1 MKGEVMGSQR
11 TTRIDKLFD
20 EDTLILI
27 EGLARDGYT
36 NQDIALRL
44 GIDPSVLYN
53 AKRTRP
59 EINAAI
65 NRGKQVV
72 DYKVE
77 NALLKS
83 ALGYKTK
90 ETKVTTIMRYGKVVE
105 EQTETLEKEVPPNSI
120 SCQVWLYNR
129 CPDKWKRNRDKVLED
144 EEEATIQVTVKRAT
158 DESELDENE
167 SWSDVNKTVTVKNK
181 KQRRNDNKK
190 ESKDLDYWPED
201 WTDEEEW

>member
-1 MKGEVMGSQR
+1 MGSQR

-65 NRGKQVV
+65 NRGKQIV

-105 EQTETLEKEVPPNSI
+105 EQIETLEKEVAPNSI

-158 DESELDENE
+158 DESDLDENE

-181 KQRRNDNKK
+181 KQKENQNKK
-190 ESKDLDYWPED
+190 EPEDLDYWPED
-201 WTDEEEW
+201 WTDDEEW

>member
-1 MKGEVMGSQR
+1 MGEQR
-11 TTRIDKLFD
+11 KTRIDTLFD
-20 EDTLILI
+20 EDTLVLI

-36 NQDIALRL
+36 NQDIAGRL

-53 AKRTRP
+53 AKRKRP

-65 NRGKQVV
+65 NRGKQVI

-90 ETKVTTIMRYGKVVE
+90 EVKVTTIMRYGKVVE
-105 EQTETLEKEVPPNSI
+105 EQKEVLEKDVAPNSI

-129 CPDKWKRNRDKVLED
+129 CPDKWKRNRDKLLED
-144 EEEATIQVTVKRAT
+144 DEEATIQVTVKRAGDSEENDQENWS
-158 DESELDENE
+158 DEINE
-167 SWSDVNKTVTVKNK
+167 SVTVKNK
-181 KQRRNDNKK
+181 KQKENNNKK
-190 ESKDLDYWPED
+190 EAEDLDYWPDDWED
-201 WTDEEEW
+201 EDEEEW

>member
-1 MKGEVMGSQR
+1 MGKQR
-11 TTRIDKLFD
+11 KSRVDQLFN

-36 NQDIALRL
+36 NQDIAHRL
-44 GIDPSVLYN
+44 GIEPSVLYN
-53 AKRTRP
+53 AKRERP
-59 EINAAI
+59 EINEAI
-65 NRGKQVV
+65 NRGKEIV

-90 ETKVTTIMRYGKVVE
+90 ETKITTIMRYGKVVE
-105 EQTETLEKEVPPNSI
+105 EQKETLEKEVPPNSI

-129 CPDKWKRNRDKVLED
+129 CPDKWKRNRDKLLED

-158 DESELDENE
+158 DDSDEENE
-167 SWSDVNKTVTVKNK
+167 DWTDVNKSVTVKNK
-181 KQRRNDNKK
+181 KQKVNNNKK
-190 ESKDLDYWPED
+190 EVEDRDYWPED
-201 WTDEEEW
+201 WEDEEDEEW

>member
-1 MKGEVMGSQR
+1 MGSQR

-65 NRGKQVV
+65 NRGKQIV

-105 EQTETLEKEVPPNSI
+105 EQIETLEKEVAPNSI

-181 KQRRNDNKK
+181 KQKENQNKK
-190 ESKDLDYWPED
+190 ESEDLDYWPED
-201 WTDEEEW
+201 WTDDEEW

>member
-1 MKGEVMGSQR
+1 MGSQR

-90 ETKVTTIMRYGKVVE
+90 ETKVTTIMRYGKVVK
-105 EQTETLEKEVPPNSI
+105 EQTETLEKEVAPNSI

-167 SWSDVNKTVTVKNK
+167 SWSDVNKTVTIKNK
-181 KQRRNDNKK
+181 KQKGNQNKK
-190 ESKDLDYWPED
+190 ESEDLDYWPED

>member
-1 MKGEVMGSQR
+1 MGEQR
-11 TTRIDKLFD
+11 KTRIDVLFD

-36 NQDIALRL
+36 NQDIAGRL
-44 GIDPSVLYN
+44 GIEPSVLYN
-53 AKRTRP
+53 AKRKRP

-105 EQTETLEKEVPPNSI
+105 EQKETLEKEVPPNSI

-129 CPDKWKRNRDKVLED
+129 CPDKWKRNRDKLLED

-158 DESELDENE
+158 DDSEDENE
-167 SWSDVNKTVTVKNK
+167 TWSDVNKSVTVKNK
-181 KQRRNDNKK
+181 KQKENDNKK
-190 ESKDLDYWPED
+190 EVQDKDYWPDD
-201 WTDEEEW
+201 WEDEEEW

>member
-1 MKGEVMGSQR
+1 MGKQR
-11 TTRIDKLFD
+11 KSRVDQLFN

-36 NQDIALRL
+36 NQDIAHRL
-44 GIDPSVLYN
+44 GIEPSVLYN
-53 AKRTRP
+53 AKRERP
-59 EINAAI
+59 EINEAI
-65 NRGKQVV
+65 NRGKEIV

-105 EQTETLEKEVPPNSI
+105 EQKETLEKEVAPNSI

-129 CPDKWKRNRDKVLED
+129 CPDKWKRNRDKLLED

-158 DESELDENE
+158 DDSDEENE
-167 SWSDVNKTVTVKNK
+167 DWSDVNKSVTVKNK
-181 KQRRNDNKK
+181 KQKENNNKK
-190 ESKDLDYWPED
+190 EIQDKDYWPED
-201 WTDEEEW
+201 WEDEEDKEW

>member
-1 MKGEVMGSQR
+1 MGSQR
-11 TTRIDKLFD
+11 TTRIDRLFN

-53 AKRTRP
+53 AKKTRP
-59 EINAAI
+59 EIDEAI
-65 NRGKQVV
+65 NRGKQIV

-105 EQTETLEKEVPPNSI
+105 QQTETLEKEVAPNSI

-158 DESELDENE
+158 DESDLDENE

-181 KQRRNDNKK
+181 KRKGNENKK
-190 ESKDLDYWPED
+190 EAEDLDYWPED
-201 WTDEEEW
+201 WSDDEEW

>member
-1 MKGEVMGSQR
+1 MGSQR

-65 NRGKQVV
+65 NRGKQIV

-105 EQTETLEKEVPPNSI
+105 EQKETLEKEVAPNSI

-158 DESELDENE
+158 DESDLDENE
-167 SWSDVNKTVTVKNK
+167 NWSDVNKTVTVKNK
-181 KQRRNDNKK
+181 KQKGNQNKK
-190 ESKDLDYWPED
+190 ESEDLDYWPED
-201 WTDEEEW
+201 WTDDEEW

>member
-1 MKGEVMGSQR
+1 MGSQR

-65 NRGKQVV
+65 NRGKQIV

-77 NALLKS
+77 NALLKA
-83 ALGYKTK
+83 ALGYTTK
-90 ETKVTTIMRYGKVVE
+90 EIKVTIE
-105 EQTETLEKEVPPNSI
+105 EVSYDYEKMLSDIEKNEYI
-120 SCQVWLYNR
+120 SQKLISMIR
-129 CPDKWKRNRDKVLED
+129 EGL
-144 EEEATIQVTVKRAT
+144 
-158 DESELDENE
+158 
-167 SWSDVNKTVTVKNK
+167 
-181 KQRRNDNKK
+181 
-190 ESKDLDYWPED
+190 
-201 WTDEEEW
+201 

>member
-1 MKGEVMGSQR
+1 MGKQR
-11 TTRIDKLFD
+11 KSRVDQLFN

-36 NQDIALRL
+36 NQDIAHRL
-44 GIDPSVLYN
+44 GIEPSVLYN
-53 AKRTRP
+53 AKRERP
-59 EINAAI
+59 EINEAI
-65 NRGKQVV
+65 NRGKQIV

-105 EQTETLEKEVPPNSI
+105 EQTETLEKEVAPNSI

-129 CPDKWKRNRDKVLED
+129 CPDKWKRNRDKLLED

-158 DESELDENE
+158 DDSEEENE
-167 SWSDVNKTVTVKNK
+167 TWSDVNKTVTVKNR
-181 KQRRNDNKK
+181 KQKENNNKK
-190 ESKDLDYWPED
+190 EVEGRDYWPDD
-201 WTDEEEW
+201 WEEEEDEEW

>member
-1 MKGEVMGSQR
+1 MGSQR

-65 NRGKQVV
+65 NRGKQIV

-105 EQTETLEKEVPPNSI
+105 EQVETLEKEVAPNSI

-158 DESELDENE
+158 DESELEENE

-181 KQRRNDNKK
+181 KQKENQNKK
-190 ESKDLDYWPED
+190 ESEDLDYWPED
-201 WTDEEEW
+201 WTDDEEW

>member
-1 MKGEVMGSQR
+1 MGEQR
-11 TTRIDKLFD
+11 KTRIDALFD

-36 NQDIALRL
+36 NQDIAGRL

-53 AKRTRP
+53 AKRKRP

-90 ETKVTTIMRYGKVVE
+90 EVKVTTIMRYGKVVE
-105 EQTETLEKEVPPNSI
+105 EQKEVLEKDVAPNSI

-129 CPDKWKRNRDKVLED
+129 CPDKWKRNRDKLLED
-144 EEEATIQVTVKRAT
+144 DEEATIQVTVKRAG
-158 DESELDENE
+158 DSENE
-167 SWSDVNKTVTVKNK
+167 QENWSDEINESVTVKNK
-181 KQRRNDNKK
+181 KQKENDNKK
-190 ESKDLDYWPED
+190 EAEDLDYWPDDWED
-201 WTDEEEW
+201 EDEEEW

>member
-1 MKGEVMGSQR
+1 MGSQR

-65 NRGKQVV
+65 NRGKQIV

-105 EQTETLEKEVPPNSI
+105 EQTETLEKEVAPNSI

-158 DESELDENE
+158 DESELNENE

-190 ESKDLDYWPED
+190 DTEDLDYWPDD

>member
-1 MKGEVMGSQR
+1 MGKQR
-11 TTRIDKLFD
+11 KSRVDQLFN

-36 NQDIALRL
+36 NQDIAHRL
-44 GIDPSVLYN
+44 GIESSVLYN
-53 AKRTRP
+53 AKRERP
-59 EINAAI
+59 EINEAI
-65 NRGKQVV
+65 NRGKQII

-105 EQTETLEKEVPPNSI
+105 EQKETLEKEVAPNSI

-129 CPDKWKRNRDKVLED
+129 CPDKWKRNRDKLLED

-158 DESELDENE
+158 DDSEEENE
-167 SWSDVNKTVTVKNK
+167 TWSDVNKTVTVKNK
-181 KQRRNDNKK
+181 KQKINNNKK
-190 ESKDLDYWPED
+190 EVEDRDYWPDD
-201 WTDEEEW
+201 WEDEEDEEW

>member
-1 MKGEVMGSQR
+1 MGSQR

-44 GIDPSVLYN
+44 GIEPSVLYN

-90 ETKVTTIMRYGKVVE
+90 EVKVTTIMRYGKVVE
-105 EQTETLEKEVPPNSI
+105 KQKEVLEKDVPPNSI

-129 CPDKWKRNRDKVLED
+129 CPDKWKRNRDKLLED
-144 EEEATIQVTVKRAT
+144 EEEATIQVTVKRADNKEDSEEQNWE
-158 DESELDENE
+158 DEINNS
-167 SWSDVNKTVTVKNK
+167 VTVKNK
-181 KQRRNDNKK
+181 TQSKDNNKK
-190 ESKDLDYWPED
+190 EEQDKDYWPED
-201 WTDEEEW
+201 WQDEDEEW

>member
-1 MKGEVMGSQR
+1 MGKQR
-11 TTRIDKLFD
+11 KSRIDQLFD
-20 EDTLILI
+20 EDTLVLI

-36 NQDIALRL
+36 NQDIAHRL
-44 GIDPSVLYN
+44 GIEPSVLYN
-53 AKRTRP
+53 AKRERP

-90 ETKVTTIMRYGKVVE
+90 ETKITTIMRYGKVVE
-105 EQTETLEKEVPPNSI
+105 EQKETLEKEVPPNSI

-129 CPDKWKRNRDKVLED
+129 CPDKWKRNRDKLLED

-158 DESELDENE
+158 DDSEEENE
-167 SWSDVNKTVTVKNK
+167 NWSDVNKSVTVKNK
-181 KQRRNDNKK
+181 KQSKDDNKK
-190 ESKDLDYWPED
+190 EVQDKDYWPDD
-201 WTDEEEW
+201 WEDEEDEEW

>member
-1 MKGEVMGSQR
+1 MGEQR
-11 TTRIDKLFD
+11 KTRIDDLFN

-36 NQDIALRL
+36 NQDIAGRL

-53 AKRTRP
+53 AKRRRP

-83 ALGYKTK
+83 ALGYRTK
-90 ETKVTTIMRYGKVVE
+90 ETKVTTVMRYGKVVE
-105 EQTETLEKEVPPNSI
+105 EQIETLEKEVPPNSI

-129 CPDKWKRNRDKVLED
+129 CPDKWKRNRDKLLED

-158 DESELDENE
+158 DDSEDENE
-167 SWSDVNKTVTVKNK
+167 TWSDVNKSVTVKNK
-181 KQRRNDNKK
+181 KQKENDNKK

-201 WTDEEEW
+201 WEDEEEW

>member
-1 MKGEVMGSQR
+1 MGKQR
-11 TTRIDKLFD
+11 KTRIDQLFD
-20 EDTLILI
+20 EDTLVLI

-36 NQDIALRL
+36 NQDIAGRL
-44 GIDPSVLYN
+44 GIEPSVLYN
-53 AKRTRP
+53 AKRERP

-105 EQTETLEKEVPPNSI
+105 EQKETLEKEVPPNSI

-129 CPDKWKRNRDKVLED
+129 CPDKWKRNRDKLLED

-158 DESELDENE
+158 DDSEDENE
-167 SWSDVNKTVTVKNK
+167 TWSDVNKSVTVKNK
-181 KQRRNDNKK
+181 KQKENNNKK
-190 ESKDLDYWPED
+190 EVQDKDYWPDD
-201 WTDEEEW
+201 WEDEEEW

>member
-1 MKGEVMGSQR
+1 MGEQR
-11 TTRIDKLFD
+11 KTRIDTLFD
-20 EDTLILI
+20 EDALILI

-44 GIDPSVLYN
+44 GIEPSVLYN

-90 ETKVTTIMRYGKVVE
+90 EVKVTTIMRYGKVVE
-105 EQTETLEKEVPPNSI
+105 KQKEVLEKDVPPNSI

-129 CPDKWKRNRDKVLED
+129 CPDKWKRNRDKLLED
-144 EEEATIQVTVKRAT
+144 EEEATIQVTVKRADSKDDSEEQNWE
-158 DESELDENE
+158 DEINE
-167 SWSDVNKTVTVKNK
+167 SVTVKNK
-181 KQRRNDNKK
+181 IQNKDNNKK
-190 ESKDLDYWPED
+190 EEQDKDYWPED
-201 WTDEEEW
+201 WQDEDEEW

>member
-1 MKGEVMGSQR
+1 MGEQR
-11 TTRIDKLFD
+11 KTRIDALFD
-20 EDTLILI
+20 EDTLVLI

-36 NQDIALRL
+36 NQDIAGRL

-53 AKRTRP
+53 AKRKRP

-65 NRGKQVV
+65 NRGKQVI

-90 ETKVTTIMRYGKVVE
+90 EVKVTTIMRYGKVVE
-105 EQTETLEKEVPPNSI
+105 EQKEVLEKDVAPNSI

-129 CPDKWKRNRDKVLED
+129 CPDKWKRNRDKLLED
-144 EEEATIQVTVKRAT
+144 DEEATIQVTVKRAGDSEENDQENWS
-158 DESELDENE
+158 DEINE
-167 SWSDVNKTVTVKNK
+167 SVTVKNK
-181 KQRRNDNKK
+181 KQKENNNKK
-190 ESKDLDYWPED
+190 EAEDLDYWPDDWED
-201 WTDEEEW
+201 TDEEEW

>member
-1 MKGEVMGSQR
+1 MGKQR
-11 TTRIDKLFD
+11 KSRIDQLFD
-20 EDTLILI
+20 EDTLVLI

-36 NQDIALRL
+36 NQDIAHRL
-44 GIDPSVLYN
+44 GIEPSVLYN
-53 AKRTRP
+53 AKRERP

-90 ETKVTTIMRYGKVVE
+90 ETKITTIMRYGKVVE
-105 EQTETLEKEVPPNSI
+105 EQKETLEKEVPPNSI

-129 CPDKWKRNRDKVLED
+129 CPDKWKRNRDKLLED

-158 DESELDENE
+158 DDSEEENE
-167 SWSDVNKTVTVKNK
+167 NWSDVNKSVTVKNK
-181 KQRRNDNKK
+181 KQSKDDNKK
-190 ESKDLDYWPED
+190 EVQDKDYWPED
-201 WTDEEEW
+201 WEDEEDEEW

>member
-1 MKGEVMGSQR
+1 MGSQR
-11 TTRIDKLFD
+11 TTRIDRLFN

-53 AKRTRP
+53 AKRQRP
-59 EINAAI
+59 EIDEAI
-65 NRGKQVV
+65 NRGKQIV

-105 EQTETLEKEVPPNSI
+105 QQTETLEKEVAPNSI

-181 KQRRNDNKK
+181 KQRKNDNKK
-190 ESKDLDYWPED
+190 EAEDLDYWPED
-201 WTDEEEW
+201 WSEDEEW

>member
-1 MKGEVMGSQR
+1 MGSQR

-65 NRGKQVV
+65 NRGKQIV

-105 EQTETLEKEVPPNSI
+105 EQTETLEKEVAPNSI

-158 DESELDENE
+158 DESELNENE

-181 KQRRNDNKK
+181 KQRKNDNKK
-190 ESKDLDYWPED
+190 ETKDLDYWPDD

>member
-1 MKGEVMGSQR
+1 MGEQR
-11 TTRIDKLFD
+11 KTRIDVLFD

-36 NQDIALRL
+36 NQDIAGRL
-44 GIDPSVLYN
+44 GIEPSVLYN
-53 AKRTRP
+53 AKRKRP

-129 CPDKWKRNRDKVLED
+129 CPDKWKRNRDKLLED

-158 DESELDENE
+158 DDSEDENE
-167 SWSDVNKTVTVKNK
+167 TWSDVNKSVTVKNK
-181 KQRRNDNKK
+181 KQKENDNKK
-190 ESKDLDYWPED
+190 EVQDKDYWPDD
-201 WTDEEEW
+201 WEDEEEW

>member
-1 MKGEVMGSQR
+1 MGSQR

-65 NRGKQVV
+65 NRGKQIV

-105 EQTETLEKEVPPNSI
+105 EQTETLEKEVAPNSI

-158 DESELDENE
+158 DESELNENE

-190 ESKDLDYWPED
+190 ETEDLDYWPDD

>member
-1 MKGEVMGSQR
+1 MGSQR

-105 EQTETLEKEVPPNSI
+105 EQTETLEKEVAPNSI

-181 KQRRNDNKK
+181 KQKGNQNKK
-190 ESKDLDYWPED
+190 ETEDLDYWPED

>member
-1 MKGEVMGSQR
+1 MGSQR

-105 EQTETLEKEVPPNSI
+105 EQRETLEKEVAPNSI

-190 ESKDLDYWPED
+190 ESEDLDYWPED
-201 WTDEEEW
+201 WTEDEEW

>member
-1 MKGEVMGSQR
+1 MGEQR
-11 TTRIDKLFD
+11 KTRIDVLFD

-36 NQDIALRL
+36 NQDIAGRL

-53 AKRTRP
+53 AKRKRP

-65 NRGKQVV
+65 NRGKQVI

-90 ETKVTTIMRYGKVVE
+90 EVKVTTIMRYGKVVE
-105 EQTETLEKEVPPNSI
+105 EQKEVLEKDVAPNSI

-129 CPDKWKRNRDKVLED
+129 CPDKWKRNRDKLLED
-144 EEEATIQVTVKRAT
+144 DEEATIQVTVKRAGDSEENDQEDWS
-158 DESELDENE
+158 DEINE
-167 SWSDVNKTVTVKNK
+167 SVTVKNK
-181 KQRRNDNKK
+181 KQKENNNKK
-190 ESKDLDYWPED
+190 EAEDLDYWPDDWED
-201 WTDEEEW
+201 TDEEEW

>member
-1 MKGEVMGSQR
+1 MGSQR

-65 NRGKQVV
+65 NRGKQII

-105 EQTETLEKEVPPNSI
+105 EQKETLEKEVAPNSI

-129 CPDKWKRNRDKVLED
+129 CPDKWKRNRDRVLED

-158 DESELDENE
+158 DESELNEDE

-181 KQRRNDNKK
+181 KQKGNQNKK
-190 ESKDLDYWPED
+190 ESEDLDYWPED
-201 WTDEEEW
+201 WEDNEEW

>member
-1 MKGEVMGSQR
+1 MGSQR

-65 NRGKQVV
+65 NRGKQIV

-105 EQTETLEKEVPPNSI
+105 EQTETLEKEVAPNSI

-158 DESELDENE
+158 DESELNENE

-181 KQRRNDNKK
+181 KQKGNQNKK
-190 ESKDLDYWPED
+190 ETEDLDYWPDD

>member
-1 MKGEVMGSQR
+1 MGSQR

-65 NRGKQVV
+65 NRGKQIV

-105 EQTETLEKEVPPNSI
+105 EQKETLEKEVAPNSI

-158 DESELDENE
+158 DESELNENE

-190 ESKDLDYWPED
+190 ESEDLDYWPDD

>member
-1 MKGEVMGSQR
+1 MGSQR

-65 NRGKQVV
+65 NRGKQIV

-105 EQTETLEKEVPPNSI
+105 EQIETLEKEVAPNSI

-158 DESELDENE
+158 DESDLDENE

-181 KQRRNDNKK
+181 KQKENQNKK
-190 ESKDLDYWPED
+190 ESEDLDYWPED
-201 WTDEEEW
+201 WTDDEEW